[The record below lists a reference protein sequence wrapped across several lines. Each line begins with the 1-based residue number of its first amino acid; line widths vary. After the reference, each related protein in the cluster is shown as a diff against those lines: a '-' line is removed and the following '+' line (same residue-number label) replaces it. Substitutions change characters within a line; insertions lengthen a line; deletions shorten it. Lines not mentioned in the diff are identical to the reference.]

1 MFSLRRAVLAL
12 AAVSCASCASSSS
25 DDHGPS
31 RKACE
36 QYRSHV
42 VEVRLEGVTQ
52 DRDAHRTAL
61 LASLGDQF
69 VDRCVA
75 ETAPGELRCAMAAST
90 IDTLRA
96 CSAPE
101 GGAR

>member
-1 MFSLRRAVLAL
+1 L
-12 AAVSCASCASSSS
+12 
-25 DDHGPS
+25 
-31 RKACE
+31 
-36 QYRSHV
+36 HV
-42 VEVRLEGVTQ
+42 VDVRLEGVTQ
-52 DRDAHRTAL
+52 DRDAHRAAL

-69 VDRCVA
+69 VDRCIA
-75 ETAPGELRCAMAAST
+75 ETTPEEHRCAMAAST